1 MSYGLEE
8 RFPEEI
14 QAVGFEGILFCKKP
28 SKIVRF
34 ITLPLENLEKNK
46 ALTMQIQRL
55 IEIQYDVFLIKPE
68 HIFSQLEFPQLFFF
82 FKYS

>member
-46 ALTMQIQRL
+46 ALTNSKTYRNSI
-55 IEIQYDVFLIKPE
+55 
-68 HIFSQLEFPQLFFF
+68 
-82 FKYS
+82 

>member
-14 QAVGFEGILFCKKP
+14 QAVGFEGILFCEKP

-46 ALTMQIQRL
+46 ALTMQIQSSC
-55 IEIQYDVFLIKPE
+55 VTFLGNFTAKNKD
-68 HIFSQLEFPQLFFF
+68 L
-82 FKYS
+82 